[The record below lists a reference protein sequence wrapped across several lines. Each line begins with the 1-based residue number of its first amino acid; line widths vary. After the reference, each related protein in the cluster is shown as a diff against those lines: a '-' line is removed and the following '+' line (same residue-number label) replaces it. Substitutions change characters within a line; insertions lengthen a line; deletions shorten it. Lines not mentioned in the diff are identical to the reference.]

1 MTSRPSCMRMRVGD
15 PAPCR
20 QGSLTLRAT
29 PRYARAMTV
38 AEFEAA
44 GLYDPAAPGAAD
56 RLALL
61 EWLVAQGATP
71 EQMVE
76 AQRHRSP
83 PGLAGDLILR
93 PRERLALAQGGPAG
107 RPEPARLPRP

>member
-38 AEFEAA
+38 ADFEAA

-61 EWLVAQGATP
+61 EWLAAPGATLG
-71 EQMVE
+71 QMGGG
-76 AQRHRSP
+76 QRHRAP
-83 PGLAGDLILR
+83 PGL
-93 PRERLALAQGGPAG
+93 PGGPLVPAG
-107 RPEPARLPRP
+107 ARRTPRRG

>member
-38 AEFEAA
+38 ADFQAA

-61 EWLVAQGATP
+61 EWLVTQGATL
-71 EQMVE
+71 EQMVD
-76 AQRHRSP
+76 AQRHRSLT
-83 PGLAGDLILR
+83 GLARDLTLR
-93 PRERLALAQGGPAG
+93 PRERPTPAEVGAAG
-107 RPEPARLPRP
+107 RPEPARV